1 MEKIRRILCAEIEN
15 ISEFLSTIEPVRNDQ
30 KNIFERGER

>member
-1 MEKIRRILCAEIEN
+1 MLCAEIEN
-15 ISEFLSTIEPVRNDQ
+15 ISEFLSTIELVKNDQ